1 LNTRTYLAIFL
12 IAASIAVGTSSIAGT
27 LNLATVSAEK
37 CGGGTPCDGWGD
49 STSDAATNDGK
60 AVGEHT
66 KDADANG
73 DEPGREGLGNFAEDQ
88 TGNKNPSDLGDAVG
102 GELP

>member
-1 LNTRTYLAIFL
+1 MFL
-12 IAASIAVGTSSIAGT
+12 IAASITVATATAISSLSIAV
-27 LNLATVSAEK
+27 VSAEK

-73 DEPGREGLGNFAEDQ
+73 DEPGREGLGNFAKSQ

>member
-1 LNTRTYLAIFL
+1 MNTRTYLAMFL
-12 IAASIAVGTSSIAGT
+12 IATSITMATATAIGSLNIAV
-27 LNLATVSAEK
+27 VSAEK

-49 STSDAATNDGK
+49 STSDAATEDGK

-66 KDADANG
+66 RDADDKDG
-73 DEPGREGLGNFAEDQ
+73 PGRDGLGNFAGEE

>member
-1 LNTRTYLAIFL
+1 MFL
-12 IAASIAVGTSSIAGT
+12 IATSIAMATSTVIAS
-27 LNLATVSAEK
+27 LNIAVVSAAK
-37 CGGGTPCDGWGD
+37 CNNGVPCDGWGD
-49 STSDAATNDGK
+49 STSEAATEDGK

-66 KDADANG
+66 KDADDKEG
-73 DEPGREGLGNFAEDQ
+73 PGRDGLGNFAEEN

>member
-49 STSDAATNDGK
+49 STSDAATEDGK

-66 KDADANG
+66 KDADDKPG
-73 DEPGREGLGNFAEDQ
+73 PGRDGLGNFAEEQ